1 MATDELKPMFSRL
14 CDLRHVTSSAQM
26 ASQLITNMSE
36 AFNGGNV
43 LPTGKARTES
53 CRQEAEIL

>member
-1 MATDELKPMFSRL
+1 MATDELTSTSSRL

-26 ASQLITNMSE
+26 ASHLMTNMSE

-43 LPTGKARTES
+43 LPTGKAHTKS
-53 CRQEAEIL
+53 YRQEVEVL